1 MWDWMD
7 THVLQVC
14 VGMGG
19 TLSGRRLLHKWC
31 GAVPV
36 YVRVS
41 RTVSGVVVVCKGW
54 AQEWLQLV

>member
-1 MWDWMD
+1 MD

-19 TLSGRRLLHKWC
+19 TLSGRRLLHKWY

-36 YVRVS
+36 YFRRS
-41 RTVSGVVVVCKGW
+41 RNVLGVVVVCKGCK
-54 AQEWLQLV
+54 QEWLQLV